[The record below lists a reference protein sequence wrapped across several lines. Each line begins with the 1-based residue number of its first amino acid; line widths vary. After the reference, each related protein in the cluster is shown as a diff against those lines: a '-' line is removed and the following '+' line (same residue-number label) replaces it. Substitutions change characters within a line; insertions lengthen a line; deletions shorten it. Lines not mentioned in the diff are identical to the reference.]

1 MSKYEEAMVEA
12 VATVISME
20 MAAQKPRMTQGK
32 LAAAIGIHRET
43 LSNYLAGKRDIPM
56 SVFVQIAE
64 ALGLT
69 ARELMERAEAR
80 VH

>member
-1 MSKYEEAMVEA
+1 MSKYEDAILEA
-12 VATVISME
+12 VATVINME

-43 LSNYLAGKRDIPM
+43 LSKYLTGKRDIPM

-64 ALGLT
+64 TLGLT
-69 ARELMERAEAR
+69 ARELMERAESRAR
-80 VH
+80 